1 MKRFGW
7 LCQMRV
13 LPGDGNLYEDD
24 FVVVVMHGEG
34 QKSTV
39 NTLSQ

>member
-1 MKRFGW
+1 MKGFDW

-24 FVVVVMHGEG
+24 FVVVVMA
-34 QKSTV
+34 KDRRA
-39 NTLSQ
+39 L